1 MIVVTTD
8 AEARDV
14 LASRKRPTNVVW
26 NFILVVFLDR
36 FKRRKCNDV
45 WNKDQCE
52 RVGTDLINMF
62 VDLLSEREHRP

>member
-36 FKRRKCNDV
+36 FKRGSV
-45 WNKDQCE
+45 
-52 RVGTDLINMF
+52 TMF
-62 VDLLSEREHRP
+62 GIKTNVREWEQI